1 MFQLGLSHQDV
12 QYSAAKTF
20 IETRHCINSD
30 TNSSYMSMYD
40 MVGAV
45 PDTVTTYSLLCV
57 REKGCKTFGYA
68 ANESLCRLGEAVI
81 DRSIDSV
88 ECSRDD
94 EACFAAGKHNRA

>member
-30 TNSSYMSMYD
+30 TNSCYMSLYD

-45 PDTVTTYSLLCV
+45 PDSVTACSLLCV
-57 REKGCKTFGYA
+57 REKGCKIFGYA
-68 ANESLCRLGEAVI
+68 ANERLCRLGEAVV
-81 DRSIDSV
+81 DRSLDSV
-88 ECSRDD
+88 ECSDD
-94 EACFAAGKHNRA
+94 EARSATGKHNRA